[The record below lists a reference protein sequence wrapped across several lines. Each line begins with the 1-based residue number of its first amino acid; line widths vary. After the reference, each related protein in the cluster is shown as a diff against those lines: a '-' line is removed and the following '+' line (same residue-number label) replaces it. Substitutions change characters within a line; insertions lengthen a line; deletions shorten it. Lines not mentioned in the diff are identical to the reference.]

1 MSKYQPIFDR
11 YNAKLEPLLANPHNV
26 HVLEV
31 IPYHGTNGIN
41 TIVKLAI
48 DRGIN
53 AEGVVNTSMPASERM
68 YERNVEI
75 QRLSLGNVIT
85 VEIQAALI
93 AALDKIVNK
102 TLVNGRLDSTG
113 VQAVVTDAAVRDLIM
128 FVESDVD
135 FAFVDDENIVAVM
148 VAKNNSLGF
157 VGSLTLTKAAEPE
170 EPEDPNVG
178 LPWITELNQLVV
190 GNIMFE
196 HDGVPFTPGEQSL
209 VIGDK
214 VVFQYTNANTERM
227 RATLGVMYGLDELQ
241 TSGLAEHVIEVGSG
255 TIEYVIQTAG
265 GFILGDNFGTL
276 KFGGEDGNPIWHI
289 ASLTVFVDPQYATIN
304 HTLFVSSATSPSA
317 PIFAAKA
324 GDSLAVVGMYL
335 IGIAKKYRVALRNS
349 NPDLSAWDW
358 EDLVY
363 QPYYLSAPM
372 TLPAPE
378 FPALALHHVVI
389 ASEDYQI
396 LAEYPIRIMNA
407 DVDESTLTLTTSG
420 AFSDVIPN
428 TFDFV
433 AANALTDWSLLRV
446 LRSDGTPLSALQPTD
461 AMPRVIAFAIDP
473 SDWVLE
479 QRIPSNPADA
489 GGVELRLVGGLIPEA
504 HRSVTVTGWTGAWSE
519 VEAFKLQRKIYVMP
533 ETMSLQVQDELQ
545 ATSNPFSAY
554 SAETPL
560 QIPYDATSIQLTP
573 NFMPVGSE
581 PLNGVTYTIAG
592 SDGEG
597 VSIDNG
603 QGRIVLT
610 GVDKGIPTS
619 VNIKMLPE
627 GIDNFN
633 AITQTLYFQ
642 RNDAE

>member
-53 AEGVVNTSMPASERM
+53 ADGVVNTSMPASERM

-157 VGSLTLTKAAEPE
+157 VGSLTLAKASEPE
-170 EPEDPNVG
+170 EPVDPNDG
-178 LPWITELNQLVV
+178 LPWITAQTELVV
-190 GNIMFE
+190 TSLEFE
-196 HDGVPFTPGEQSL
+196 KGGVVGSDNFNLS
-209 VIGDK
+209 VGDK
-214 VVFQYTNANTERM
+214 VIVHYTNANTERM

-289 ASLTVFVDPQYATIN
+289 ASLTVFVDPQYATTN

-324 GDSLAVVGMYL
+324 GDSLAVVGTYNVDVQ
-335 IGIAKKYRVALRNS
+335 KYRVALRNS

-479 QRIPSNPADA
+479 QRIPSNPDDA
-489 GGVELRLVGGLIPEA
+489 GGVELLLVGGLIPEA
-504 HRSVTVTGWTGAWSE
+504 HRSVTVTGWTGAWSD

-573 NFMPVGSE
+573 NFMPEGWE